1 MTVAAILILATAC
14 RSTTG
19 PQISAQGYVH
29 FLESLLVSSG
39 LVQGRP
45 NDNFTTAWK
54 NALAT
59 MVLLHEGNTAAARRI
74 LDVFQSHQQAQG
86 VGFKGVPQGWDAAA
100 AVPVAQGTQS
110 DENYYWVGDG
120 AGLLR
125 AVQYYGNAT
134 GDTQRYASLEIAL
147 KGWLAARADQCATI
161 VAEGNANMYA
171 ALSAYAQD
179 TAIARKLVELRQ
191 CFYNDVQ
198 FDNIGDHTV
207 RAALVFGDP
216 SGFAHLTGLER
227 VETWCVDG
235 RTTVRGFSAFSGEG
249 YINADVSTE
258 LLLAW
263 RFWEEQSGAN
273 LAYLEDE
280 ILKLELPGGAADAR
294 GLPYLVTPHQFTN
307 ACSTPIVDTTAFM
320 LFALWRWN
328 PFSLDSTAAVQ
339 S

>member
-1 MTVAAILILATAC
+1 MFATAC
-14 RSTTG
+14 HTTTG
-19 PQISAQGYVH
+19 PQISPERYVG
-29 FLESLLVSSG
+29 FLESLLAPSG

-54 NALAT
+54 NALTA
-59 MVLLHEGNTAAARRI
+59 MVLLHESKAAAARGI
-74 LDVFQSHQQAQG
+74 LDVFQNYQQAQG
-86 VGFKGVPQGWDAAA
+86 GAFKGVPQGWDAAA

-110 DENYYWVGDG
+110 DDNYYWVGDG
-120 AGLLR
+120 AGLLL
-125 AVQYYGNAT
+125 AVQYYGVVT
-134 GDTQRYASLEIAL
+134 GDPQRYASLEIAL
-147 KGWLAARADQCATI
+147 KAWLEARADQCAMI

-179 TAIARKLVELRQ
+179 TAIARKLSDLRQ

-235 RTTVRGFSAFSGEG
+235 RTTVRGFAAFSGEG

-273 LAYLEDE
+273 LAYLERE
-280 ILKLELPGGAADAR
+280 MLKLELPGGAADTR

-328 PFSLDSTAAVQ
+328 PFAIDSTAAVQ
-339 S
+339 A